1 MERRA
6 KIIATIGP
14 ACQDEKVLEKLLL
27 AGMNVARLNFSH
39 GTQEEHAARLA
50 ALRDISSRHGLPLA
64 ILQDLQGP
72 KIRLGMMEQPALLK
86 AGDRIWLYSEEARR
100 PAGVSIPVEF
110 PELFKAVHPG
120 DNILI
125 DDGRI
130 VLTIQSVEK
139 GQALTNVKIGGEVSS
154 HKGINLPG
162 VALPIPAFTLK
173 DKNDLEFGLQMNVD
187 IIAVSFVQSA
197 FDIQTIRKVIK
208 GKGKG
213 NPLLIAKVERPQALA
228 ALEDILEVA
237 DGVMVARGDL
247 GIEMVPEDVPGA
259 QKQIIQAANRKG
271 KIVITATQMLESM
284 THNPLP
290 TRAEVSDVAN
300 AIYDGT
306 DAVMLSGETAV
317 GDYPVESIVMMDR
330 IIRQAEVNFDQWGH
344 GKVLEGEE
352 HDDTVAI
359 SRAARELARDRDVEA
374 IAVFTRTGRT
384 AIVMSKTHP
393 GVSLLAFTP
402 IEETYRH
409 LALVWGVTPYR
420 IPWAN
425 SMEEMI
431 AHVET
436 VIKERGLVRL
446 GCQVVIVSGYPVSG
460 SKQSNLALLHAIK

>member
-50 ALRDISSRHGLPLA
+50 ALRDISTRHGLPLA

-72 KIRLGMMEQPALLK
+72 KIRLGMMAQPLQIK
-86 AGDRIWLYSEEARR
+86 EGDRIWIYSEETKR
-100 PAGVSIPVEF
+100 PDGVSIPVEF
-110 PELFKAVHPG
+110 PELFNAVHPG

-125 DDGRI
+125 DDGRL
-130 VLTIQSVEK
+130 VLSVQSVEK
-139 GQALTNVKIGGEVSS
+139 DQALVKVKIGGELSS

-162 VALPIPAFTLK
+162 VMLAIPAFTPK
-173 DKNDLEFGLQMNVD
+173 DKTDLIFGLQLKVD
-187 IIAVSFVQSA
+187 IIAISFVQNAS
-197 FDIQTIRKVIK
+197 DIQTIRKAIK
-208 GKGKG
+208 GTGKG

-228 ALEDILEVA
+228 ALEDILEAA

-306 DAVMLSGETAV
+306 DAVMLSGETAA
-317 GDYPVESIVMMDR
+317 GDYPVESLVMMDR
-330 IIRQAEVNFDQWGH
+330 IIRQAEVNYDRWGQ
-344 GKVLEGEE
+344 GKVLESDE

-359 SRAARELARDRDVEA
+359 SRAARELACDRDVEA

-384 AIVMSKTHP
+384 AIGMSKTHP
-393 GVSLLAFTP
+393 GVPLLAFTP
-402 IEETYRH
+402 VEETYH
-409 LALVWGVTPYR
+409 QLGLVWGVTPYR

-431 AHVET
+431 AQVET
-436 VIKERGLVRL
+436 VIRERGLVKL
-446 GCQVVIVSGYPVSG
+446 GGQVVIVSGYPVSG
-460 SKQSNLALLHAIK
+460 SKQSNLALLHTVK